1 MRIVR
6 YSYRTLAFAALS
18 RAFIM
23 RRFLVNTKAPASA
36 AEAVIGTAKP
46 AASLRAA
53 TTATAAVSIPAIV
66 QDSSP
71 DQAVATPSTSS
82 LTTTVTSQL
91 PPNASFAEQL
101 KASELPSG
109 MDKYIS
115 WQAGE
120 SIPYSVVVS
129 TFEEVS
135 QRSGRLDK
143 EALLT
148 RLFRCVLAT
157 TPADLEAVV
166 YITFNQVH
174 PVYDGLELGV
184 GDSLLVKAI
193 CEATGRKKDAVEEDY
208 EREGDLGVVALAS
221 RSSQK
226 TLSFVAKPKPLTAS
240 AVLEQF
246 RNITSIK
253 GDKAQA
259 RKVEVIKNLLVKC
272 QGQEAKYIVRALQG
286 KLRIGLAE
294 QTVLVSL
301 SHAFLDAQQQVKA
314 AASMESDELVDCSES
329 ESESVSGGKKS
340 RKTQKKTKK
349 AVAVAVE
356 EEDSPSSASAGDV
369 EEMGLQDLLSRVS
382 EAETP
387 EGRLLR
393 LYLTGSSRLPRD
405 KAYEAAEQAVKR
417 AFSEC
422 PNLTLLLAALSS
434 YPIYQLYTHCKLH
447 IGIPVAPM
455 LAKPTKAVA
464 EVLSRLSGLAFTMEY
479 KYDGE
484 RAQVHLLED
493 GTVKIFSRNSEDN
506 TEKYPDLRQ
515 VVRDSRT
522 EHVTS
527 AIIDAEVV
535 AYDREKGQLLP
546 FQILSTRKR
555 KQGEGEE
562 EQKVKVILQA
572 FDLLYLNGQSV
583 LRESLRTRRALL
595 RKAFSHTEAFL
606 HFASG
611 ADHVEDG
618 DTAPIET
625 FLTEACASMCEGL
638 MVKTLD
644 DRATYEPSKRSL
656 NWLKLKKDYITGM
669 GVCDSVDLVPI
680 GGYLGRGKR
689 VNTYGAYLMACYDP
703 DRDEYQSVCKVGT
716 GFKDEDLERLTNQL
730 RGSALIP
737 SKKKP
742 VNFNVS
748 EALYPDDWF
757 EAGSIVWEIQAADLS
772 RSSVHRGG
780 LGRLDGE
787 GRGIGL
793 RFPRFLRER
802 DDKRAELATTSEQI
816 VDMFFSQATIEGNG
830 KAKEGGDDDE
840 EDEGI

>member
-1 MRIVR
+1 
-6 YSYRTLAFAALS
+6 
-18 RAFIM
+18 M
-23 RRFLVNTKAPASA
+23 RRFLVNTKAPTSA
-36 AEAVIGTAKP
+36 AEAVIGSAKP
-46 AASLRAA
+46 PASVRAAAQAGAAS
-53 TTATAAVSIPAIV
+53 VSILAPV
-66 QDSSP
+66 QE
-71 DQAVATPSTSS
+71 AVVASSTSS
-82 LTTTVTSQL
+82 LPTTATTPSQI
-91 PPNASFAEQL
+91 PPCSSFAEQL
-101 KASELPSG
+101 KISELPSG

-115 WQAGE
+115 WQVGE
-120 SIPYSVVVS
+120 SIPYSAVVS
-129 TFEEVS
+129 TFEEVA

-301 SHAFLDAQQQVKA
+301 SHAFLDAQQQYKV
-314 AASMESDELVDCSES
+314 ASTESDELLDSSES
-329 ESESVSGGKKS
+329 ESESVSGKKGKKI
-340 RKTQKKTKK
+340 KKTKK
-349 AVAVAVE
+349 VVPD
-356 EEDSPSSASAGDV
+356 DSPSSASVEDV

-387 EGRLLR
+387 ESRLLR
-393 LYLTGSSRLPRD
+393 LHLTGSSRLPRE

-515 VVRDSRT
+515 IVHDSRT

-595 RKAFSHTEAFL
+595 RKAFSHTEALL

-611 ADHVEDG
+611 ADHVENG

-780 LGRLDGE
+780 IGRLEGE

-830 KAKEGGDDDE
+830 KAKDGDDDDD
-840 EDEGI
+840 DEGI